1 MWNKQLR
8 GVYFGMLNNEKQG
21 GQCYV
26 AKYNPKNLK
35 HDLLNKLKSAVK
47 FSHEVKFN
55 NNNKKFLLYRKLLNS
70 FLRDPLSSFCQSRK
84 NVATTLF
91 IDKL

>member
-1 MWNKQLR
+1 
-8 GVYFGMLNNEKQG
+8 MLCSQV
-21 GQCYV
+21 Q
-26 AKYNPKNLK
+26 PKEFK

-84 NVATTLF
+84 NIATTLF

>member
-26 AKYNPKNLK
+26 AKYNPKNL
-35 HDLLNKLKSAVK
+35 NTI
-47 FSHEVKFN
+47 F
-55 NNNKKFLLYRKLLNS
+55 
-70 FLRDPLSSFCQSRK
+70 
-84 NVATTLF
+84 
-91 IDKL
+91 